1 MLHEFLFLNSSEN
14 MLRTPAEC
22 HRFIE
27 SQSPAA
33 IAEYLRRDQQRCRD
47 NKMPSMLAV
56 YLPASSSSSSPLS
69 VAISNHLSKEE
80 VHPSVKRLQYDGIIK
95 SIKAYLH
102 QLERDESGE
111 SNIGISTA
119 TAPTTEDFS
128 AAIKVLEYLQKE
140 KNPTGKF
147 TDSTP
152 LADIMKAINA
162 HMGIDPMFR
171 TALTSNLGV
180 NAIRKCYVCRQQI
193 LRSESHHL
201 YTALCRP
208 CGSFNLTMSELAY
221 PPKFNLC
228 GKTALVTG
236 GRVNLGFHTALRLLR
251 CGANVIVS
259 TRYPRDA
266 ESRYSQQHD
275 AEEWSSR
282 LRIIGA
288 DFRTARDAFEL
299 VSAVKWLLREWT
311 KSKLHI
317 LINNAAQTLT
327 DPVKSE
333 IAAIAREKQLQDSSS
348 TQSQKLL
355 PQAQHAY
362 EPRLRGGMQAAWVSG
377 IEGNFQRQIQNGA
390 LTPEDYQH
398 PPSKGLGGY
407 ENEIERSSWVQT
419 VDEIPYEDVISA
431 FAVNSFVPLILCRE
445 LLHVM
450 GHSSG
455 GSRPEGY
462 IVNVSSREG
471 TLENKTPKGGYHV
484 HTNMSKAAVNMITET
499 GAENAWAQ
507 RVAMNTVDPGYMSAA
522 PEIVQDDG
530 CPIGFEDGASRVL
543 WPIAVGEKDDA
554 TVIRGRFLKHF
565 GEIGASIQRG

>member
-1 MLHEFLFLNSSEN
+1 

-33 IAEYLRRDQQRCRD
+33 IAEHLRRDQQRCRD

-56 YLPASSSSSSPLS
+56 YLPASSSPSSPLY

-102 QLERDESGE
+102 QLDRDQSGE
-111 SNIGISTA
+111 SNVGIA
-119 TAPTTEDFS
+119 TAITPTPEDFS

-140 KNPTGKF
+140 KNLTGRL
-147 TDSTP
+147 TNSTP
-152 LADIMKAINA
+152 LADIMNAINA
-162 HMGIDPMFR
+162 HMGIDPIFR
-171 TALTSNLGV
+171 TAFSSALDA
-180 NAIRKCYVCRQQI
+180 NASRKCYVCRQKI
-193 LRSESHHL
+193 LRSESHYL
-201 YTALCRP
+201 YNALCRP

-221 PPKFNLC
+221 PPKFNLW

-259 TRYPRDA
+259 TRYPHDA
-266 ESRYSQQHD
+266 ESRYAQQHD

-333 IAAIAREKQLQDSSS
+333 VAAIVREKHLQDSSS
-348 TQSQKLL
+348 DQSQKFL
-355 PQAQHAY
+355 PETRHTY
-362 EPRLRGGMQAAWVSG
+362 EPRVRGGMQAAWVSG
-377 IEGNFQRQIQNGA
+377 IEGNFQRQIKNGS
-390 LTPEDYQH
+390 LTPEDYEH
-398 PPSKGLGGY
+398 PPLKGLGGHD
-407 ENEIERSSWVQT
+407 NKTERSSWVQT
-419 VDEIPYEDVISA
+419 VEEIPYEDIISA

-445 LLHVM
+445 LLHIM
-450 GHSSG
+450 GHRSG
-455 GSRPEGY
+455 APRPEGY

-471 TLENKTPKGGYHV
+471 ILENKAPKAGYHV

-499 GAENAWAQ
+499 EAENAWAQ

-543 WPIAVGEKDDA
+543 WPIAVGEMDDA
-554 TVIRGRFLKHF
+554 TVVRGRFLKHF
-565 GEIGASIQRG
+565 GEVGASIQRG

>member
-1 MLHEFLFLNSSEN
+1 

-27 SQSPAA
+27 SQPPAT
-33 IAEYLRRDQQRCRD
+33 IAEYLRRDQQRCRED
-47 NKMPSMLAV
+47 KMPSTLAL
-56 YLPASSSSSSPLS
+56 YLPESSSSSSPL
-69 VAISNHLSKEE
+69 VIAISNHLSKEE

-95 SIKAYLH
+95 SIRAHLH
-102 QLERDESGE
+102 QLDRDQSGE
-111 SNIGISTA
+111 SNLGIATA
-119 TAPTTEDFS
+119 TTPTPEDFS

-140 KNPTGKF
+140 KNLTRKI
-147 TDSTP
+147 TDATP
-152 LADIMKAINA
+152 LADIMNAINT
-162 HMGIDPMFR
+162 HMGIDPIFH
-171 TALTSNLGV
+171 AAFTSNIH
-180 NAIRKCYVCRQQI
+180 ASESRKCYVCRQNI

-201 YTALCRP
+201 YNALCRP

-221 PPKFNLC
+221 PPKFNLR

-275 AEEWSSR
+275 AEEWSAR
-282 LRIIGA
+282 LRVIGA
-288 DFRTARDAFEL
+288 DFRTAKDAFEL
-299 VSAVKWLLREWT
+299 VSAVKWLLKEWT

-333 IAAIAREKQLQDSSS
+333 VAAIVREKNLQDSSS
-348 TQSQKLL
+348 GQSQKFL
-355 PQAQHAY
+355 PEMQHTY
-362 EPRLRGGMQAAWVSG
+362 EPRVRGGMQAAWVSG
-377 IEGNFQRQIQNGA
+377 IEGNFQRQITNGA
-390 LTPEDYQH
+390 SNPEYYEN
-398 PPSKGLGGY
+398 PPSKGLGGH
-407 ENEIERSSWVQT
+407 ENETERSSWVQT
-419 VDEIPYEDVISA
+419 VAEIPYEDIISA
-431 FAVNSFVPLILCRE
+431 FSVNSFVPLILCRE

-450 GHSSG
+450 GRRSG

-471 TLENKTPKGGYHV
+471 ILENEAPKGGYHV

-499 GAENAWAQ
+499 EAKNAWAQ

-522 PEIVQDDG
+522 PEMVQEDG

-543 WPIAVGEKDDA
+543 WPIAAGETEDA

-565 GEIGASIQRG
+565 GEVDASIQRG